1 MKTIDFNKTDNMYN
15 VDNRYD
21 FDEYINFSNMNNK
34 LLCSFTSLE
43 NLDELVSKIT
53 SLYTLMYNKMFVL
66 HVKSTNEYVLTYNIE
81 QGNMS
86 DIPLNTILV
95 HRKKESNTLYSLN
108 ALNEVIKKLNGGIV
122 DPTYKID
129 WSNYKNCILLTN
141 HGELKQLNTKIHKI
155 IEL

>member
-21 FDEYINFSNMNNK
+21 FDDYINFSNMNNK

-108 ALNEVIKKLNGGIV
+108 ALNEVIKKLNSGVIDKNFRV
-122 DPTYKID
+122 D
-129 WSNYKNCILLTN
+129 WQHYKNCILLTD
-141 HGELKQLNTKIHKI
+141 HGELKQLNTKVYKI
-155 IEL
+155 INL

>member
-21 FDEYINFSNMNNK
+21 FDDYINFSNMNNK

-95 HRKKESNTLYSLN
+95 HRKKEYNSLYTIN
-108 ALNEVIKKLNGGIV
+108 ALNDLIRKLNGGIV

-129 WSNYKNCILLTN
+129 WSKYKNCILLTN

>member
-108 ALNEVIKKLNGGIV
+108 ALNEVIKRLNGGVIDKNFRV
-122 DPTYKID
+122 D
-129 WSNYKNCILLTN
+129 WQHYKNCILLTN
-141 HGELKQLNTKIHKI
+141 HGELKKLNTKIHNI